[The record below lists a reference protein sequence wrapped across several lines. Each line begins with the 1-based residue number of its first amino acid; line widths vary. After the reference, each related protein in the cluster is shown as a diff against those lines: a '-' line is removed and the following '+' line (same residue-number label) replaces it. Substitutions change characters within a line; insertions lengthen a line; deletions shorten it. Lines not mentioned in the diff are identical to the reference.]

1 MICSNCKQKGHEA
14 DSCFQQIGYPK
25 WWSDRPRTITG
36 GRSGGRGRGVQQ
48 GIGGGRGRGG
58 TTRANAVQTLGT
70 DGGRS
75 VVTDYDRTRISGLS
89 DN

>member
-75 VVTDYDRTRISGLS
+75 VVTDYDRT
-89 DN
+89 